1 MRLRRQVHALEEA
14 GLIQSGSRVDRSL
27 ATAMTEDAGGRRSG
41 GGALDSS
48 WLNARAKNTIGRGLK
63 EEALRDG
70 EDFLR
75 KNGIQT
81 GGEVQAQKMDEQADE
96 DEDED
101 MFEGD

>member
-70 EDFLR
+70 KEFL

-81 GGEVQAQKMDEQADE
+81 GGEVQAENRDEHEDE

-101 MFEGD
+101 MFEDD